1 VYPSSMGKPYANAK
15 STTSRDR
22 STKIPTTLSE
32 NDIGLLERF
41 ADNQLVERGL
51 SSHTIVAYNCD
62 IRLFAASMRSS
73 APQLLNVKRSDVMHC
88 LAQRVQDGSSARSAA
103 RLLSALRRFFAWC
116 IREGLL
122 KEDPTALVRS
132 PSIGRTLP
140 KVLTESEVSALL
152 DAPDTEDTIGLRDRA
167 MLELLYGCGL
177 RVSELVTLTVDQV
190 RIQQGVLRVWGKG
203 NKERLL
209 PIGDHAVHWLQ
220 LYVKHGRPSLMRGK
234 SDALFLSNRG
244 AAMSRQAFW
253 YRIKAHGIT
262 AGIRIS
268 LSPHVLRHAFATH
281 LVNNDADLR
290 VVQLLLG
297 HSSLSTTQIYTH
309 VALERL
315 KAMHHIHHPR
325 G

>member
-1 VYPSSMGKPYANAK
+1 MGKPYANAK

-22 STKIPTTLSE
+22 SRKIPATLSK
-32 NDIGLLERF
+32 NDIELLSRF
-41 ADNQLVERGL
+41 ADTQLVERGL
-51 SSHTIVAYNCD
+51 SAHTISAYNRD
-62 IRLFAASMRSS
+62 IRLFAASMR
-73 APQLLNVKRSDVMHC
+73 ATEPKLLDAARSDVMHC
-88 LAQRVQDGSSARSAA
+88 LAGRVQDGSSARSAA
-103 RLLSALRRFFAWC
+103 RLLSALRRFYSWC

-122 KEDPTALVRS
+122 SEDPTALVRS
-132 PSIGRTLP
+132 PSIGRPLP

-152 DAPDTEDTIGLRDRA
+152 EAPDTEDTIGLRDRA

-190 RIQQGVLRVWGKG
+190 RLEQGVLRVWGKG
-203 NKERLL
+203 NKERML
-209 PIGDHAVHWLQ
+209 PLGEVAVHWLQ
-220 LYVKHGRPSLMRGK
+220 VYVKQARPVLMRGGR
-234 SDALFLSNRG
+234 SDELFLSNRG
-244 AAMSRQAFW
+244 SGMSRQAFW
-253 YRIKAHGIT
+253 YRIKAHGIA

-309 VALERL
+309 VARERL
-315 KAMHHIHHPR
+315 KSMHRSHHPR

>member
-1 VYPSSMGKPYANAK
+1 MGKPYANAK

-22 STKIPTTLSE
+22 SRKIPATLTE
-32 NDIGLLERF
+32 KDIHLLSRF
-41 ADNQLVERGL
+41 ADAQLVERGL
-51 SSHTIVAYNCD
+51 SSHTISAYNRD
-62 IRLFAASMRSS
+62 IRLFAASMRASPPELLS
-73 APQLLNVKRSDVMHC
+73 ANRSDVMHC
-88 LAQRVQDGSSARSAA
+88 LAGRVQDGSSARSAA
-103 RLLSALRRFFAWC
+103 RLLSALRRFYSWS
-116 IREGLL
+116 IREGLMT
-122 KEDPTALVRS
+122 EDPTALVRS
-132 PSIGRTLP
+132 PSIGRPLP

-152 DAPDTEDTIGLRDRA
+152 DAPDTQSTIGLRDRA

-203 NKERLL
+203 NKERML
-209 PIGDHAVHWLQ
+209 PIGDLAVHWLE
-220 LYVKHGRPSLMRGK
+220 LYVRDARPVLMRAK
-234 SDALFLSNRG
+234 TDALFLSNRG
-244 AAMSRQAFW
+244 LGMSRQAFW
-253 YRIKAHGIT
+253 YRIKAHGIA

-309 VALERL
+309 VARERL
-315 KAMHHIHHPR
+315 KAMHRSHHPR

>member
-1 VYPSSMGKPYANAK
+1 MVKPYANAK
-15 STTSRDR
+15 STTARDR
-22 STKIPTTLSE
+22 SRKIPKSLSE
-32 NDIGLLERF
+32 TDIALLSRF
-41 ADNQLVERGL
+41 ADAQLVERGL
-51 SSHTIVAYNCD
+51 SSHTINAYNCD
-62 IRLFAASMRSS
+62 IRLFASTMRSS
-73 APQLLNVKRSDVMHC
+73 EPSLVEVTRSDVMHC
-88 LAQRVQDGSSARSAA
+88 LAARVQDGSSARSAA
-103 RLLSALRRFFAWC
+103 RLLSALRRFYSWG

-122 KEDPTALVRS
+122 TEDPTALVRS
-132 PSIGRTLP
+132 PSIGRPLP
-140 KVLTESEVSALL
+140 KVLTESEVSLL
-152 DAPDTEDTIGLRDRA
+152 LEAPNVEETIGLRDRA

-209 PIGDHAVHWLQ
+209 PIGDVAVHWLQ
-220 LYVKHGRPSLMRGK
+220 RYVAHARPSLARGK
-234 SDALFLSNRG
+234 TDALFLSNRG

-253 YRIKAHGIT
+253 YRIKAHGLT
-262 AGIRIS
+262 AGIRIP

-309 VALERL
+309 VATERL
-315 KAMHHIHHPR
+315 KAMHSTHHPR